1 MGLTG
6 VKNLISKSLGSTNKV
21 NIAYAVIE
29 GLRQQVPRSEW
40 TGNEGKKPAV
50 KAEAKAEV
58 KAEAKVEAKA
68 EKPAAKPAAKKPAA
82 KPAAKKSAAKK
93 EDK

>member
-1 MGLTG
+1 MHQINFHILKLYNEVCIRIIDINRFCVILKIQTTLTG
-6 VKNLISKSLGSTNKV
+6 INNLISKSLGSTNKV

-40 TGNEGKKPAV
+40 VTKKDNSKKSE
-50 KAEAKAEV
+50 KA
-58 KAEAKVEAKA
+58 
-68 EKPAAKPAAKKPAA
+68 P
-82 KPAAKKSAAKK
+82 AKKSTKK